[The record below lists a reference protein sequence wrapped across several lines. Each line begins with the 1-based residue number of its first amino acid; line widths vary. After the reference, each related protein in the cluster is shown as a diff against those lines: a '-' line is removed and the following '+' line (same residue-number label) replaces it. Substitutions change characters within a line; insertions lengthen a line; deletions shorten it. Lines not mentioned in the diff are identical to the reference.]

1 MSEPF
6 GKRNRRIVTKP
17 PFAKPRTH
25 KAPPKSRVDNK
36 VYVYVAGAILFAI
49 LAGYALAA

>member
-17 PFAKPRTH
+17 PLAKSRTY
-25 KAPPKSRVDNK
+25 KAPTKSKADSR
-36 VYVYVAGAILFAI
+36 VYVYVAGFILFAV
-49 LAGYALAA
+49 LAGYAFAT